1 MRASGVLTWANV
13 LTLTRLLLCLP
24 LYLLIRSESWLW
36 ASVCLLVAVL
46 SDIFDGKV
54 ARKQGNTSTLGGFF
68 DHATDAILVTTSC
81 FALAQSEFISFWL
94 VWLIPV
100 AFIQYSLDSR
110 VLTGHALRSSALGR
124 ANGIGYFV
132 LVCSAVGSRLLEWAW
147 LQSIIPMFSWAL
159 VASTAVSI
167 ADRLQATIRATRQ
180 R

>member
-36 ASVCLLVAVL
+36 ASVCLFVAVL

-54 ARKQGNTSTLGGFF
+54 ARKQGNTSPLGGFF

-110 VLTGHALRSSALGR
+110 VLAGHAVQQRPRSRQRHWLFCTGLQCRWQSPFRVGLAAKHHSYVQLGTGR
-124 ANGIGYFV
+124 QH
-132 LVCSAVGSRLLEWAW
+132 CSVYSRPPAG
-147 LQSIIPMFSWAL
+147 Q
-159 VASTAVSI
+159 
-167 ADRLQATIRATRQ
+167 IRATRQ